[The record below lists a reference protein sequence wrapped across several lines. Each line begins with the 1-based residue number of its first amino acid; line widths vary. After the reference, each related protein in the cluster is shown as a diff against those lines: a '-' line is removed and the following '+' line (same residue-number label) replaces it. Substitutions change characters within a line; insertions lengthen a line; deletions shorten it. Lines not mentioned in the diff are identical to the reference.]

1 MHPCL
6 LFNRLPQSQTSKV
19 LHMNYTPEQYQPNGQ
34 FEPINQQ
41 GAYYQQQ
48 YQTVKKPSSHMVL
61 AIISTFLCGT
71 IYLGVVA
78 IFYAARVNL
87 SWKYGDIEEAR
98 RYSRKARNWS
108 IASIL
113 VGIVLGLIS
122 LIVSFTLGFTSA
134 ILDILAEEEYYDEPY
149 YYDSDQSDD
158 YDYYY

>member
-34 FEPINQQ
+34 FESNNQQ

-48 YQTVKKPSSHMVL
+48 YQAVKKPSSHMVF
-61 AIISTFLCGT
+61 AIISTLVCGT
-71 IYLGVVA
+71 PYLGIVA

-108 IASIL
+108 IISLL
-113 VGIVLGLIS
+113 VGIVLGIFSFILS
-122 LIVSFTLGFTSA
+122 LTLGFTSA
-134 ILDILAEEEYYDEPY
+134 ILEVLAEEEYSDESYYDDSDKYDE
-149 YYDSDQSDD
+149 